1 MERIAHLIAPV
12 ASLILGIGWLIPAGV
27 ETRTAAP
34 EPAAVAPLL
43 SRPSLPSVR
52 VRSGDGAD
60 RDLAGW
66 AVGRFSEAGLDLP
79 EVTITFHDD
88 DAPCRGNTGLY
99 RPGPPA
105 EVHLCISDGRP
116 ETVRKLITLHELGH
130 AWAEDRPDVTAR
142 DAFLGVRGLDSWR
155 DGGQPR
161 HLWGAEH
168 AAEAISWALM
178 DEPVRIIRIDDA
190 GPEAL
195 SEAFRAL
202 TGVEPL
208 NAVEA

>member
-12 ASLILGIGWLIPAGV
+12 ASLILGIGWLVPAGV
-27 ETRTAAP
+27 ETRAAAP
-34 EPAAVAPLL
+34 EPAIAAPLL
-43 SRPSLPSVR
+43 SQPSLPAVR
-52 VRSGDGAD
+52 VRGGDGTD

-116 ETVRKLITLHELGH
+116 ETVKKLITLHELGH
-130 AWAEDRPDVTAR
+130 AWAEAHVDGLGWVGFDCANGICPDER
-142 DAFLGVRGLDSWR
+142 Y
-155 DGGQPR
+155 
-161 HLWGAEH
+161 
-168 AAEAISWALM
+168 
-178 DEPVRIIRIDDA
+178 VRIACGRDYADAAPISGIRFGTA
-190 GPEAL
+190 SESL
-195 SEAFRAL
+195 SVGLCVAQ
-202 TGVEPL
+202 
-208 NAVEA
+208 